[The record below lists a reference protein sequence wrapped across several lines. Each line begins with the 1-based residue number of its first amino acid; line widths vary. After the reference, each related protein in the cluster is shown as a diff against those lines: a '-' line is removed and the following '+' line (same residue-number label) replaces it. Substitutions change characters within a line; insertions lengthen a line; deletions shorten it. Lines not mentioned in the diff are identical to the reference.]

1 MFAGV
6 FISFM
11 VIIITAVRLIPDSNV
26 SVKNFDFAVSNI
38 LGTMIICSLLMI
50 AFGIPALVLWILG
63 IINAIA
69 INTLTNDSA
78 VLVVFSI
85 ITFGFVHLIIEV
97 VQKNKFSDDEI
108 KKVQSQ
114 NQVMASTSN
123 DFTVKKNHLDQ
134 ALMNGVINSSEY

>member
-1 MFAGV
+1 
-6 FISFM
+6 M